1 MSKLKTLPVSIMI
14 SFGILFKRENCYKL
28 VNRYDNDTYNAMFLC
43 VCCSVQVIVSANDF
57 EDDIQLVQKRQMN
70 PKCTLVKSGTVPEYV
85 GDKNGASVER
95 RLPHGSNGTKQMMVD
110 KKVDKGKVIWLGVLG
125 ETFSLRRQLQL
136 QLIQSKHVL
145 LLPGLTR

>member
-28 VNRYDNDTYNAMFLC
+28 VNRYDYDTYNAMFFC

-110 KKVDKGKVIWLGVLG
+110 KKVDK

-145 LLPGLTR
+145 LLLGLTR